1 MLAHGEGERVA
12 FGEILHSLHHR
23 AFGFATLIF
32 SLPCCLPMPP
42 GVPTLCGIALVIIAL
57 NLMAMRRRLWLPT
70 AIAGRTIARA
80 DLQRMVGWGT
90 PITQRI
96 ERYCRPRLPEMTE
109 SVGKVLSSG
118 LGKKA
123 LGALW
128 QYGAEPALSS
138 ATKALPWIGKVGQ
151 VALSDAL
158 KPQRS
163 QAPRTAPTPTA
174 AAELATPDK
183 GDLRERLFGLAQR
196 LGNAGDAAVSQVLA
210 LRSAID
216 ALASG
221 RLRAAG
227 LDVFDGEPQLHP
239 GYRALTNAFLLPH
252 LGTATIETRTAMGFR
267 ALDNLDAF
275 FAGQPPRDRVV

>member
-109 SVGKVLSSG
+109 SVGKVLVG
-118 LGKKA
+118 AVIFVLGFIMILPIPFIGNMPPAMAATVIA
-123 LGALW
+123 LGMTERDGLVV
-128 QYGAEPALSS
+128 L
-138 ATKALPWIGKVGQ
+138 IGLV
-151 VALSDAL
+151 VSV
-158 KPQRS
+158 
-163 QAPRTAPTPTA
+163 
-174 AAELATPDK
+174 
-183 GDLRERLFGLAQR
+183 
-196 LGNAGDAAVSQVLA
+196 AAVVLA
-210 LRSAID
+210 SA
-216 ALASG
+216 ATW
-221 RLRAAG
+221 AAVEG
-227 LDVFDGEPQLHP
+227 VIHYFTG
-239 GYRALTNAFLLPH
+239 A
-252 LGTATIETRTAMGFR
+252 
-267 ALDNLDAF
+267 
-275 FAGQPPRDRVV
+275 